1 MWRRQMRVEL
11 IVERRHTRA
20 AFALAK
26 LDALNFEKRE
36 MRLFLISKASPR
48 LAALVES
55 GELTPPLF

>member
-1 MWRRQMRVEL
+1 VEL